1 MIVSDATIWS
11 TFTSVIYDRYDS
23 VQYFMIVSYAPNLAL
38 ALANVINY
46 DCEWCHNLEQFTII
60 SYAPNLALALAS
72 VDKYDWKLC
81 NNLEYHFLTML
92 EA

>member
-38 ALANVINY
+38 AIANVINY
-46 DCEWCHNLEQFTII
+46 DCKWRRNLEQF
-60 SYAPNLALALAS
+60 YKHNLWL
-72 VDKYDWKLC
+72 
-81 NNLEYHFLTML
+81 
-92 EA
+92 